1 MDSHCNTSIWDS
13 WFILSILVIL
23 GLLNLGI
30 QIARICRGNSRGTF
44 IFPTKGKGKNSR
56 TSDQTRSDTG
66 TILRDKLK
74 CSLCNGPHSNLMH
87 CKKLPQNLPYGTNQM
102 PPPVSLWLIC
112 LGTINKNAKIVHF
125 LIGIRCPTMCM
136 YSVSFYKSVRIVLIG
151 Q

>member
-1 MDSHCNTSIWDS
+1 MDGHCNTSIWDS

-44 IFPTKGKGKNSR
+44 IFPTKGKGKNSK

-87 CKKLPQNLPYGTNQM
+87 CKKLPQYLPYGTNQM
-102 PPPVSLWLIC
+102 PPPVSLCVKC
-112 LGTINKNAKIVHF
+112 LGTTTKNANNCNHKGNRLWKRMYRAHPY
-125 LIGIRCPTMCM
+125 IR
-136 YSVSFYKSVRIVLIG
+136 VSEMAP
-151 Q
+151 